1 MVINRK
7 NVTKTAI
14 LIFIGVFSRHV
25 IILLFSSFRNKHT
38 NSLIKQAQY
47 SASQQLQRWC
57 VCFSFY
63 LQWKLVVSWVQK
75 RQMYSKSSQLPKE
88 KLKAMKLCKILLGQ
102 RKYHFPICPEQG
114 LRGCPM
120 MNIAKQQP
128 PRGRAFIAIGFAYPI
143 QIESLAVWSASRS
156 LRDQLML
163 NNRAEDGRNCLDT
176 SKLLL
181 VSFLATT
188 WSLVFLGISIVS
200 STWIEPLQRR
210 VLLSA
215 TRSIRGLWDEKG
227 KKSLTFFW

>member
-14 LIFIGVFSRHV
+14 LIFIVVFSRHV

-88 KLKAMKLCKILLGQ
+88 KLKAMIMQNFVGTTKISFSNMPGA
-102 RKYHFPICPEQG
+102 G
-114 LRGCPM
+114 S
-120 MNIAKQQP
+120 
-128 PRGRAFIAIGFAYPI
+128 PRM
-143 QIESLAVWSASRS
+143 SH
-156 LRDQLML
+156 
-163 NNRAEDGRNCLDT
+163 
-176 SKLLL
+176 
-181 VSFLATT
+181 
-188 WSLVFLGISIVS
+188 
-200 STWIEPLQRR
+200 
-210 VLLSA
+210 
-215 TRSIRGLWDEKG
+215 DEY
-227 KKSLTFFW
+227 SLTTAPSLTRFYCNRLRLSNPDWITGSLKCFEIIARSTYVEQQGRRRKKLPWHQ